1 MGSGPLIV
9 RLPRTSMTRF
19 DPSAVPSSVDDQLSA
34 INNEIGALNA
44 LEPAVVVEPEEPG
57 TLKTVRSWGQRGNFL
72 ELRLLSVVLDNV
84 LGPSHLARN
93 T

>member
-1 MGSGPLIV
+1 
-9 RLPRTSMTRF
+9 MTRF

-57 TLKTVRSWGQRGNFL
+57 TLKTML
-72 ELRLLSVVLDNV
+72 NV
-84 LGPSHLARN
+84 GHKGPGTPNIWNQGFRQFS
-93 T
+93 

>member
-1 MGSGPLIV
+1 MKIGLGLGRVPLIV
-9 RLPRTSMTRF
+9 RLPRASMTRF

-57 TLKTVRSWGQRGNFL
+57 TL
-72 ELRLLSVVLDNV
+72 
-84 LGPSHLARN
+84 
-93 T
+93 

>member
-1 MGSGPLIV
+1 
-9 RLPRTSMTRF
+9 MTRF

-57 TLKTVRSWGQRGNFL
+57 T
-72 ELRLLSVVLDNV
+72 
-84 LGPSHLARN
+84 N
-93 T
+93 TYAA